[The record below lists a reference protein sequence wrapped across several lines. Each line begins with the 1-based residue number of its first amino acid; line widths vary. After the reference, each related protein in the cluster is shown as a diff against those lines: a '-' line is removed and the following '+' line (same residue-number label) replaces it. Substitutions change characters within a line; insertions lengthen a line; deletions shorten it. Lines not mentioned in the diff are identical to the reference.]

1 MGKFGIDLNLTGL
14 ADEAS
19 KLNLDNQEAEKKPS
33 SIDRYQK
40 YPFSRFN
47 MDETQPDVLDK
58 NSPQYRERVIKLL
71 GALDETYQKKYTE
84 YVTQR
89 AKYIAMVEADEERI
103 WNRYILNPFDKT
115 LMVSDLK
122 LHDFKA
128 IDFEDRFI
136 KTNNREFLYLRDLQ
150 LELFYIGRLV
160 RIGRLERARL
170 EESDSF
176 IQLRN
181 EWADMLGDY
190 IDDDSVCSDEEGPSI
205 CWSSD
210 GSVIED

>member
-1 MGKFGIDLNLTGL
+1 MGKLSIDLNLTGL
-14 ADEAS
+14 ATEAS

-33 SIDRYQK
+33 SIDRYQ
-40 YPFSRFN
+40 N
-47 MDETQPDVLDK
+47 
-58 NSPQYRERVIKLL
+58 PQYRERVIKLL
-71 GALDETYQKKYTE
+71 DALDEAYQKKYTE
-84 YVTQR
+84 YLTQR

-115 LMVSDLK
+115 LMVSDLE

-128 IDFEDRFI
+128 IDFEDRFV
-136 KTNNREFLYLRDLQ
+136 KTNNREFFYLRDLQ

-205 CWSSD
+205 CWPSD
-210 GSVIED
+210 GPVIED

>member
-1 MGKFGIDLNLTGL
+1 MGKFGIDLSLTGL
-14 ADEAS
+14 ATEAS
-19 KLNLDNQEAEKKPS
+19 KLNLNNPEAEKKPS
-33 SIDRYQK
+33 STDRYQK

-71 GALDETYQKKYTE
+71 DALDETYQKKYTE
-84 YVTQR
+84 YLTQR
-89 AKYIAMVEADEERI
+89 ARYIAMVEADEERI

-136 KTNNREFLYLRDLQ
+136 KINNREFFYLRDLQ

-160 RIGRLERARL
+160 RTGRLERARL
-170 EESDSF
+170 EESDTF

>member
-1 MGKFGIDLNLTGL
+1 
-14 ADEAS
+14 
-19 KLNLDNQEAEKKPS
+19 
-33 SIDRYQK
+33 
-40 YPFSRFN
+40 
-47 MDETQPDVLDK
+47 
-58 NSPQYRERVIKLL
+58 
-71 GALDETYQKKYTE
+71 
-84 YVTQR
+84 
-89 AKYIAMVEADEERI
+89 
-103 WNRYILNPFDKT
+103 
-115 LMVSDLK
+115 MVSDLE

-128 IDFEDRFI
+128 IDFENSFVP
-136 KTNNREFLYLRDLQ
+136 TNNRELFYLRDLQ

-170 EESDSF
+170 EGSDSF

-210 GSVIED
+210 GPVIED

>member
-1 MGKFGIDLNLTGL
+1 MGKFGIDLSLTGL
-14 ADEAS
+14 ATEAS
-19 KLNLDNQEAEKKPS
+19 KLNLDNQEADKKPS
-33 SIDRYQK
+33 NIDRYQK

-58 NSPQYRERVIKLL
+58 NSPQYLERVIKLL
-71 GALDETYQKKYTE
+71 DALDETYQKKYTE
-84 YVTQR
+84 YLTQR

-115 LMVSDLK
+115 LMVSDLQ

-128 IDFEDRFI
+128 IDFEDRFM
-136 KTNNREFLYLRDLQ
+136 KTNNREFFYLRDLQ

-170 EESDSF
+170 EGSDSF

-210 GSVIED
+210 GPVIED

>member
-14 ADEAS
+14 ATEAS

-71 GALDETYQKKYTE
+71 DALDETYQKKYTE
-84 YVTQR
+84 YLTHR
-89 AKYIAMVEADEERI
+89 AKYIAMMEADEERI
-103 WNRYILNPFDKT
+103 WNRYILNPFNKT

-136 KTNNREFLYLRDLQ
+136 KTNNREFFHLRDLQ

-170 EESDSF
+170 EESDTF